1 MATILQFD
9 EINRLAEE
17 IYTRTASLP
26 AERRKQEICD
36 EIEDLLIIAY
46 AFGQERV
53 YEAAG
58 IPSDQAVRRPGGR
71 RGEQVPDT
79 LPVPEI
85 PQSSSEDVYRAI
97 YKPVAGETFE
107 ERIERRIEEKTLDL
121 PALQRIV
128 ETEYHRVEETGAY
141 DTAFIVANATKRKP
155 YKAWKTMLDER
166 VRSTH
171 VYLEGAEVPIDDLF
185 FTYDGDCAMFPGDF
199 SDPENNCGC
208 RCWLSYTFR

>member
-1 MATILQFD
+1 MLQFD

-17 IYTRTASLP
+17 IYARTASLP
-26 AERRKQEICD
+26 AEKRKEEICD

-53 YEAAG
+53 YEEAG
-58 IPSDQAVRRPGGR
+58 IPNDQEVRKPGGR
-71 RGEQVPDT
+71 RGEQ
-79 LPVPEI
+79 VPEI

-107 ERIERRIEEKTLDL
+107 ERIERRIEENTLDL

-155 YKAWKTMLDER
+155 YKSWRTMLDER

-171 VYLEGAEVPIDDLF
+171 VYLEGTEVPIDDLF
-185 FTYDGDCAMFPGDF
+185 FTYDNDCAMFPGDF
-199 SDPENNCGC
+199 SDPDNNINC

>member
-1 MATILQFD
+1 MATMLQFD

-17 IYTRTASLP
+17 IYARTASLP
-26 AERRKQEICD
+26 AEKRKEEICD

-53 YEAAG
+53 YEEAG
-58 IPSDQAVRRPGGR
+58 IPNDQEVRKPGGR
-71 RGEQVPDT
+71 RGEQ
-79 LPVPEI
+79 VPEI

-107 ERIERRIEEKTLDL
+107 ERIERRIEENTLDL

-155 YKAWKTMLDER
+155 YKSWRTMLDER

-171 VYLEGAEVPIDDLF
+171 VYLEGTEVPIDDLF
-185 FTYDGDCAMFPGDF
+185 FTYDNDCAMFPGDF
-199 SDPENNCGC
+199 SDPDNNINC